1 MPVGYSASKF
11 VYMEIERRLERVK
24 NITHEPVLLK
34 EEEDLLFKTFKPI
47 FPMHLYRMKAVD
59 TLIKLENCL
68 KDADPTYQRFQ
79 GQDLCMSLLQAVHKG
94 VLKNCDPKPIRQFVD
109 LYQSARHAPK
119 IFDQE
124 QFSEYMKL
132 LSFILNSICYP
143 PKYHPKKW
151 LGKVNPEDTDTSL
164 EDFGEADLN
173 GEAKSCLPISILRY
187 SVNLYMKEHSIEHSV
202 TFETSV

>member
-1 MPVGYSASKF
+1 MIYFHKMADQLSGITVVIFIAFGVLTCILLFLFGKRQIARFSLKTRKGPHMPVGYSASKF

-132 LSFILNSICYP
+132 LSFILNRHWSI
-143 PKYHPKKW
+143 
-151 LGKVNPEDTDTSL
+151 
-164 EDFGEADLN
+164 
-173 GEAKSCLPISILRY
+173 IQ
-187 SVNLYMKEHSIEHSV
+187 
-202 TFETSV
+202 